1 MVEWLILHPVVSG
14 VVTFLLMWADWLLT
28 IAQEK
33 ERAGHYFEHYESYP
47 VDTIEGNP
55 SLRSSV
61 SKRQLV
67 NPKHIIAALLVGTV
81 FSILLALIPRS
92 WSGLLIGY
100 VWGLFLIVGTQ
111 HLSNLSGYR
120 ASRKGVHG
128 KLWMHLRTAYLV
140 QSGRYFS
147 VALLLLLLA
156 VLSGS
161 VVIYGVTAAGFVSA
175 LRQLVWLKK
184 APAIHKG
191 DPAPEMSN
199 PGTPAG

>member
-28 IAQEK
+28 VAQEK
-33 ERAGHYFEHYESYP
+33 ERSGHYFEHYQSYP
-47 VDTIEGNP
+47 VNTIEGSP

-61 SKRQLV
+61 SKRQLI
-67 NPKHIIAALLVGTV
+67 NPKHIMAALLVGTV
-81 FSILLALIPRS
+81 VSVLLALIPRL
-92 WSGLLIGY
+92 WSELLIGH

-120 ASRKGVHG
+120 ASRKGIHG

-147 VALLLLLLA
+147 VSLLLLLLS

-175 LRQLVWLKK
+175 LRQLAWMKK
-184 APAIHKG
+184 APAIPEG
-191 DPAPEMSN
+191 DPAP
-199 PGTPAG
+199 